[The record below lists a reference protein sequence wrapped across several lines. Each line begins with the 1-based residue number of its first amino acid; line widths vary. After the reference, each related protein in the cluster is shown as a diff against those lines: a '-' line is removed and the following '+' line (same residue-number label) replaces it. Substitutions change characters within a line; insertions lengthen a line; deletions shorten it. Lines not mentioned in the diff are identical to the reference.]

1 MDRYNTSHC
10 LDMTAAL
17 AISKAD
23 RDIKK
28 GKNTKKRL
36 FKKLVRLTYKIGEV
50 YEICYSGRKI
60 EIKILELR

>member
-28 GKNTKKRL
+28 VKK
-36 FKKLVRLTYKIGEV
+36 FVRLTYKIGEV